1 MVISAEQ
8 RRTGIIERVRE
19 AGKVRIS
26 DLSRQYGVSEVSIRK
41 DLELLEKQGYLNRI
55 HGGAVSVNKSY
66 INMDLDERFTTNSAS
81 KIELARAVASL
92 VTDNDTIMLNAGTT
106 LLYVLRAIQSKK
118 NISIVTNSIQNAIE
132 AISYES
138 FNVILL
144 GGQIDKKYQFT
155 YGTDTLNQ
163 LDQYHATKCIL
174 SLDGINSTTGL
185 SLYYASETDVINK
198 MITSAGEVIVAADNS
213 KLGKNTFT
221 RVAPL
226 SCVDKIVTNKNGN
239 SSELEKIRKMGIE
252 VIEA

>member
-8 RRTGIIERVRE
+8 RRSGIIERVRE
-19 AGKVRIS
+19 NGRVHIS
-26 DLSRQYGVSEVSIRK
+26 ELSRQYGISEVSIRK
-41 DLELLEKQGYLNRI
+41 DLELLEKQGYLHRI
-55 HGGAVSVNKSY
+55 HGGAVNVNKPY
-66 INMDLDERFTTNSAS
+66 VNMDLDERFNTNSAS
-81 KIELARAVASL
+81 KLELARAVATL

-106 LLYVLRAIQSKK
+106 LLYVLRAMQGKK
-118 NISIVTNSIQNAIE
+118 NISIVTNSIQNALE
-132 AISYES
+132 AISYDS

-144 GGQIDKKYQFT
+144 GGQIDRKYQFT

-163 LDQYHATKCIL
+163 LEQYHATKCIL
-174 SLDGINSTTGL
+174 SFDGISSTSGL

-198 MITSAGEVIVAADNS
+198 MIASAGEVIVAADSS

-226 SCVDKIVTNKNGN
+226 SCVNKIVTNKNSN
-239 SSELEKIRKMGIE
+239 STELGIIRQMGID